1 MTDKNN
7 HISRKDFL
15 AKLAWLLAVPYL
27 FIAGYAFK
35 QNTRINRA
43 KYIRIPLQLNNGVTF
58 RDGLI
63 VVKNEKHTQFL
74 SAKCTHLGCNIHSI
88 ENGEL
93 VCPCHGSR
101 FSLEGDCIK
110 GPAKE
115 GLQVLEYDIDEIEKE
130 FIIKIS

>member
-1 MTDKNN
+1 MVEKNK

-15 AKLAWLLAVPYL
+15 AKLAWLFAVPYL
-27 FIAGYAFK
+27 FFAGYAFK
-35 QNTRINRA
+35 QNAKINRA
-43 KYIRIPLQLNNGVTF
+43 KDIRLPLQLNNGVTF

-63 VVKNEKHTQFL
+63 VVKNDNKTQFL
-74 SAKCTHLGCNIHSI
+74 LAKCTHLGCNIHAV
-88 ENGEL
+88 ENEEL

-101 FSLEGDCIK
+101 FSLDGNCLK

-130 FIIKIS
+130 YIIKIS

>member
-1 MTDKNN
+1 MVDKNKQ
-7 HISRKDFL
+7 ISRKDFL
-15 AKLAWLLAVPYL
+15 AKLAWLFAVPYL
-27 FIAGYAFK
+27 FFAGYAFK
-35 QNTRINRA
+35 QNARINRA
-43 KYIRIPLQLNNGVTF
+43 KNIRIPLQLNNGVTF

-63 VVKNEKHTQFL
+63 VVKNETHTQFL

-88 ENGEL
+88 ENDEL

-115 GLQVLEYDIDEIEKE
+115 GLQVFEYEIDNTVNEYV
-130 FIIKIS
+130 IKI

>member
-1 MTDKNN
+1 MVDKNK
-7 HISRKDFL
+7 HISRKDFI
-15 AKLAWLLAVPYL
+15 AKLGWLFAIPYML
-27 FIAGYAFK
+27 IAGYAFK
-35 QNTRINRA
+35 QNAQINRA
-43 KYIRIPLQLNNGVTF
+43 KNIRIPLQLNKGVTF

-63 VVKNEKHTQFL
+63 VVKNDKQTQFL
-74 SAKCTHLGCNIHSI
+74 SSKCTHLGCNIHAV

-93 VCPCHGSR
+93 ICPCHGSR

-130 FIIKIS
+130 YIIKI